1 MMIIIII
8 LGDIVNKLKYRHYQI
23 TIIILH
29 LDLLY
34 KIINIKYRKIYRFW
48 LKMIIKY
55 NQAIYEKKYK

>member
-29 LDLLY
+29 LNLLY

-48 LKMIIKY
+48 LKMLIKY
-55 NQAIYEKKYK
+55 YQAIYEKKYK